1 MGNIKYN
8 DVIRSISYDQHE
20 ILYNIMKMHNNGKP
34 FDCDI
39 TYSSGKF
46 YGDYTIDTIDGNKK
60 TLQFLNL
67 NLSLT
72 YVLKMKI

>member
-34 FDCDI
+34 FI
-39 TYSSGKF
+39 Q
-46 YGDYTIDTIDGNKK
+46 YTT
-60 TLQFLNL
+60 
-67 NLSLT
+67 
-72 YVLKMKI
+72 